1 MNVLLRR
8 KHESVSR
15 YQVAG
20 HDRGRSLGRLLRI
33 ATVLVLLFALVTAIG
48 ARTGEPQPHFTF
60 RLVTGAENRSLVP
73 LIEQFADSERVRV
86 EISHQGSVD
95 TMLELQEGATAYD
108 AVWPASSIWL
118 SLGDT
123 RGVVSQTKNIMATPV
138 VFGVKY
144 PVAERLGWVGREVG
158 VAEILAAA
166 ESGQFRFMTTSATQS
181 NSGAMAYLGFLYAF
195 AGQPE
200 VLTAEMLRDPNV
212 IERTKRMLRLVDRT
226 AGASGFLRDLFL
238 QQYDAFDGMVNN
250 ESAIITANQQLTSE
264 GRAPLYVIYPFD
276 GLAVADWPLGY
287 VDHGIPEKASFFL
300 RLQEH
305 LLSDTVQAELL
316 AQGRRVGIGLRP
328 QDADLSVFNPA
339 WGIDLDRVI
348 TPITLPSPDVIH
360 EALSLYQTAL
370 RKPSFT
376 VFCLDFSGSMD
387 GEGARDLKS
396 AMRVLLNP
404 EEAKRYMLQPS
415 AEDVTV
421 VIPFNDAVIDEW
433 RVEGNNPE
441 HLGRLLAQVTA
452 QDTGGGTNMYDCIQR
467 GLEASAGI
475 NTEIYAPAITL
486 MTDGRSNQG
495 SFDDVS
501 ARLQIDSAGPIPIYA
516 ILFGDASESQLRQV
530 TEATSGRIFDGQ
542 GDLVGAMREAKGYN

>member
-1 MNVLLRR
+1 MNTGLRR
-8 KHESVSR
+8 KHEGVSPYR
-15 YQVAG
+15 LAHQ
-20 HDRGRSLGRLLRI
+20 GRQRSRGRLLRI
-33 ATVLVLLFALVTAIG
+33 ATVLVLIFAVVTAIG
-48 ARTGEPQPHFTF
+48 ARTSEPASHLNF
-60 RLVTGAENRSLVP
+60 RLVTGTENRSLVP
-73 LIEQFADSERVRV
+73 LIEQLADDEGVDI
-86 EISHQGSVD
+86 EITHQGSVD
-95 TMLELQEGATAYD
+95 TMLELQEGAEEYD

-123 RGVVSQTKNIMATPV
+123 HHAVSQTKNIMATPV

-166 ESGQFRFMTTSATQS
+166 EAGQFRFMTTSATQS

-200 VLTAEMLRDPNV
+200 VLTAEMLRDPQV
-212 IERTKRMLRLVDRT
+212 VERTKRMLRLVDRT

-238 QQYDAFDGMVNN
+238 QEYDAFDGMVNN
-250 ESAIITANQQLTSE
+250 ESAIIAANQQLTTE
-264 GRAPLYVIYPFD
+264 GRAPLYVIYPSD

-287 VDHGIPEKASFFL
+287 VDHGSPEKAAFFL
-300 RLQEH
+300 KLQEH
-305 LLSDTVQAELL
+305 LLSDTVQRELL
-316 AQGRRVGIGLRP
+316 AQGRRTGIGLRP
-328 QDADLSVFNPA
+328 QGADLSVFDPA

-348 TPITLPSPDVIH
+348 TPITLPPPDVIH

-404 EEAKRYMLQPS
+404 EEAKRYLLQLS
-415 AEDVTV
+415 SEDVTV
-421 VIPFNDAVIDEW
+421 VIPFDDDVIDQW
-433 RVEGNNPE
+433 RVDGNNPE
-441 HLGRLLAQVTA
+441 HLGGLLARVTA
-452 QDTGGGTNMYDCIQR
+452 QDTGGGTNMYDCIKR
-467 GLEASAGI
+467 GLEASAGVDP
-475 NTEIYAPAITL
+475 EIYAPAIIL

-495 SFDDVS
+495 SFGDVS
-501 ARLQIDSAGPIPIYA
+501 ARLQENPSGPIPIYA
-516 ILFGDASESQLRQV
+516 ILFGDASESQLKQV
-530 TEATSGRIFDGQ
+530 TDATSGRIFDGQ